1 MGIGPRSVR
10 PFPGARGG
18 THAYRKFAPPSARAP
33 YAEASE
39 NEEDDEYDILC
50 LGMSFKPIP
59 GLFARPDAPKR
70 RIPQQRRYRLLC
82 RDTMDTV
89 SRYCSTTF
97 TIHRCLGC
105 FFNANAVDIILDIME
120 RTSTVISGDA
130 ALQFFSRET
139 LDDPVLDL
147 YTEYRHRHT
156 VVRCVVALGFL
167 FQPRMSQPSRIEDA
181 LHKLSINRVKD
192 DYVNRIGG
200 VCDVL
205 SFAQA
210 SASEARIRIMIVSEC
225 AIDAILSQP
234 LTIQL
239 NIITFQ
245 AAYSLYPRTAFVDKI
260 VLPLDELED
269 FVPAKYASRGWSR
282 STEVTRSLLPSLPAE
297 LRAQDRYM
305 GDEYTWTINFDT
317 RPDRPLDPL
326 LFNSWQLSW
335 WETRRQRPALHPT
348 IVRHIYVG
356 PWSWSQNRVLG
367 NEEHVQQ
374 FTRELATQQPKD
386 SRQSIVD
393 VIQAL
398 VVSGAE
404 YLFHAHL
411 PTPANVRR
419 LRDVNSRQMI
429 VFGAPQLN
437 LDSIDDDVP
446 RMTRRKHE
454 LDKEGCEDASA
465 IATK

>member
-1 MGIGPRSVR
+1 
-10 PFPGARGG
+10 
-18 THAYRKFAPPSARAP
+18 
-33 YAEASE
+33 
-39 NEEDDEYDILC
+39 
-50 LGMSFKPIP
+50 
-59 GLFARPDAPKR
+59 
-70 RIPQQRRYRLLC
+70 
-82 RDTMDTV
+82 MDTV

-156 VVRCVVALGFL
+156 VVRCLVALGFL

-181 LHKLSINRVKD
+181 LHELSINRVKD
-192 DYVNRIGG
+192 DYVNRRGG
-200 VCDVL
+200 VRDVL

-234 LTIQL
+234 LSTSEDASCTLSTHANSAIQL

-269 FVPAKYASRGWSR
+269 SVPAKYASRGWSR

-297 LRAQDRYM
+297 LRAQDRYV

-317 RPDRPLDPL
+317 RYAHSSATCAAHVHKLPGLTDHWIPCYSIR
-326 LFNSWQLSW
+326 
-335 WETRRQRPALHPT
+335 
-348 IVRHIYVG
+348 
-356 PWSWSQNRVLG
+356 G
-367 NEEHVQQ
+367 NYHGGK
-374 FTRELATQQPKD
+374 LK
-386 SRQSIVD
+386 
-393 VIQAL
+393 
-398 VVSGAE
+398 G
-404 YLFHAHL
+404 
-411 PTPANVRR
+411 NVRLFIQR
-419 LRDVNSRQMI
+419 S
-429 VFGAPQLN
+429 F
-437 LDSIDDDVP
+437 
-446 RMTRRKHE
+446 
-454 LDKEGCEDASA
+454 
-465 IATK
+465 ATST

>member
-1 MGIGPRSVR
+1 
-10 PFPGARGG
+10 
-18 THAYRKFAPPSARAP
+18 
-33 YAEASE
+33 
-39 NEEDDEYDILC
+39 N
-50 LGMSFKPIP
+50 
-59 GLFARPDAPKR
+59 
-70 RIPQQRRYRLLC
+70 
-82 RDTMDTV
+82 
-89 SRYCSTTF
+89 
-97 TIHRCLGC
+97 
-105 FFNANAVDIILDIME
+105 
-120 RTSTVISGDA
+120 
-130 ALQFFSRET
+130 
-139 LDDPVLDL
+139 
-147 YTEYRHRHT
+147 RHT
-156 VVRCVVALGFL
+156 VVCCIVALGFL
-167 FQPRMSQPSRIEDA
+167 FQPRMSQPSRIEDT
-181 LHKLSINRVKD
+181 LHELSINRVKD

-200 VCDVL
+200 VHDVL

-210 SASEARIRIMIVSEC
+210 SASEVRIRIMIVSEC

-245 AAYSLYPRTAFVDKI
+245 AAYSLYPRTAFMDKI
-260 VLPLDELED
+260 RAKCIDELED
-269 FVPAKYASRGWSR
+269 FLPAKYASRGWSC

-297 LRAQDRYM
+297 LCAQDRYV
-305 GDEYTWTINFDT
+305 GNEYTWTINFDT

-326 LFNSWQLSW
+326 LFNPWQLLW
-335 WETRRQRPALHPT
+335 WETRKQCPALHPT

-356 PWSWSQNRVLG
+356 PWSWSQNRVLR
-367 NEEHVQQ
+367 NEEHVHQ

-429 VFGAPQLN
+429 IFGDPQLN

-454 LDKEGCEDASA
+454 LDKEGCQDTSA